1 MMYMVCTQG
10 IHSFFIWYKSDYIIY
25 LIFFSLLG
33 LLIFFYDCSRFVL
46 CLSISVSLSLSLSD
60 FESNPCTGCSPFGL
74 VALDRAATLHDVLE
88 NAQFLGVV
96 APARPEMAL
105 RRRLILRDG
114 LRAETWPHIIRL
126 MLVKVFLGCFSWR
139 GFWEGPAGHILL
151 ARGQCRVF
159 RCVPARSNGG
169 WRARLVLK
177 TALAPSVPKRVL
189 GRLAQLGLALGVVL
203 GAWVLLQIVRLHLQ
217 KRKRQLQIGAH
228 DQR

>member
-1 MMYMVCTQG
+1 MYMVCTQG

-74 VALDRAATLHDVLE
+74 VALDRAATLHDILE

-114 LRAETWPHIIRL
+114 LRAET
-126 MLVKVFLGCFSWR
+126 
-139 GFWEGPAGHILL
+139 
-151 ARGQCRVF
+151 
-159 RCVPARSNGG
+159 
-169 WRARLVLK
+169 
-177 TALAPSVPKRVL
+177 
-189 GRLAQLGLALGVVL
+189 
-203 GAWVLLQIVRLHLQ
+203 
-217 KRKRQLQIGAH
+217 
-228 DQR
+228 

>member
-1 MMYMVCTQG
+1 
-10 IHSFFIWYKSDYIIY
+10 
-25 LIFFSLLG
+25 
-33 LLIFFYDCSRFVL
+33 
-46 CLSISVSLSLSLSD
+46 
-60 FESNPCTGCSPFGL
+60 
-74 VALDRAATLHDVLE
+74 
-88 NAQFLGVV
+88 
-96 APARPEMAL
+96 
-105 RRRLILRDG
+105 
-114 LRAETWPHIIRL
+114 

-169 WRARLVLK
+169 WRASLVLK